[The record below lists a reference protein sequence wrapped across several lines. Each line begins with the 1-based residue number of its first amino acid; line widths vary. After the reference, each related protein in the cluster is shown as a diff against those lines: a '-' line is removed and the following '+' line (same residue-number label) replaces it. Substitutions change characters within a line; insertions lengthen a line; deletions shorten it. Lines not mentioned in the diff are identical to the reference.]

1 MSLITEGNGV
11 SSVSVKDSIGGK
23 RPVRENLLVLFF
35 YSLMTVSVT
44 YPVIAHLLD
53 KVMGSYPEDNLH
65 FVWELWYPAHAIF
78 DLHKSPFFD
87 PDVYFPYGFSLIR
100 NQDLSPA
107 TVLLFM
113 PLTRLIGEIGTYN
126 VLMLGS
132 FVLTAFGTYLLAR
145 ELWGSRAGA
154 LIAGL
159 IVGFCPYRFTH
170 AGGHLSIGSTQWIP
184 FFFLYLERMLSKPT
198 TRSAVLAGVFFAL
211 SALVTWYYFFLLP
224 IAAVFYIAF
233 RLRWW
238 SDRQRLHKL
247 LKPAFVAVG
256 VSMVFILPFL
266 VPYFLATHGAVVD
279 YRGPGESQ
287 AFSASLA
294 DFIIPPGPHPLW
306 GSWVARHWR
315 SGPNGL
321 WMSEWQ
327 LYLGV
332 VAMVLAVIGVCHRR
346 RKVVLAILAMSIICL
361 VFALGPGIYIT
372 HPPPLNSTTNDVPL
386 SPIPA
391 PGKWLRELPGFN
403 NLRGWSRFG
412 FFVQL
417 GVGLL
422 AGGGLAVLLNRVNN
436 CDRATMRR
444 RQWAVTT
451 IVAGLVALDFVEK
464 PFGVSDA
471 SPRPVDAW
479 LARQPGKFPIME
491 YPVPKNGYGGRAIY
505 STRLTGKQIV
515 LGDAQAPPNFASW
528 ELLSVFPSAETLDL
542 LARWQVKY
550 VLVDETLYGTGSE
563 FWGLTQT
570 WESLE
575 PAMLASGRLKQVTVL
590 DGVHVY
596 ALLDSA
602 VQTAGKE
609 LAMNCGFEEAAA
621 SGRPT
626 HWLALGNPVFDV
638 SGIKSR
644 EGAGAICV
652 SPRDYF
658 VSDAVNVEGGRCY
671 LLQVSTRAQQPESLA
686 RLQINWINAAG
697 EPLSSSPVTL
707 RVITTSLTWERAQ
720 FNFVA
725 PQGAASCQIYA
736 VAQAG
741 RVWLDEYSFKKNV
754 DNCPA
759 NFLAV
764 PNPVPL
770 LKPEGRAA
778 IVWDTHCATPGQI
791 YLAVDGG
798 TETLFA
804 KGANGLQVLS
814 GIHAGSRYEFRLYL
828 DSDRRGPIERLQVS
842 AQRSSGQ
849 LQISEVLFPANSTRG
864 SATVTWHSTD
874 RSPGRIYVSKDSGAE
889 VLFAQG
895 SDGAQ
900 NVTWIVAGSRYQFRL
915 YTASS
920 GSFPAATVTIPAIK
934 K

>member
-1 MSLITEGNGV
+1 MKGSL
-11 SSVSVKDSIGGK
+11 
-23 RPVRENLLVLFF
+23 RESFLVLSF
-35 YSLMTVSVT
+35 YVLVTAAVT

-53 KVMGSYPEDNLH
+53 KVMGSYPEDNFH

-87 PDVYFPYGFSLIR
+87 PDVYSPYGFSLIR

-132 FVLTAFGTYLLAR
+132 FVLTAFGTYLLAL
-145 ELWGSRAGA
+145 ELWGNRAGA

-170 AGGHLSIGSTQWIP
+170 AGGHLSITSTQWIP
-184 FFFLYLERMLSKPT
+184 FFFLYLERTLSKPT

-224 IAAVFYIAF
+224 IAAVFYLAF
-233 RLRWW
+233 RLRWRT
-238 SDRQRLHKL
+238 DRERLNKL
-247 LKPAFVAVG
+247 LKPALVAIG

-294 DFIIPPGPHPLW
+294 DFIIPPTQHPLW

-315 SGPNGL
+315 TGPNGL
-321 WMSEWQ
+321 WTSEWQ

-332 VAMVLAVIGVCHRR
+332 VALVLAVVGACHRR
-346 RKVVLAILAMSIICL
+346 RRIVLAIIAMSVACL
-361 VFALGPGIYIT
+361 VFSLGPGVYVT
-372 HPPPLNSTTNDVPL
+372 HPPPLSSTTNDVPL

-422 AGGGLAVLLNRVNN
+422 SGGGLAVLLNRVNN
-436 CDRATMRR
+436 RDRVTVRR

-451 IVAGLVALDFVEK
+451 IVAGLVALDFVER

-471 SPRPVDAW
+471 GPRPVDAW
-479 LARQPGKFPIME
+479 LARQPGKFAIME
-491 YPVPKNGYGGRAIY
+491 YPVPKYGYGGRAIY

-515 LGDAQAPPNFASW
+515 LGSAQAPPNFASW

-550 VLVDETLYGTGSE
+550 ILVDETLYRIGSE
-563 FWGLTQT
+563 FWGLTET
-570 WESLE
+570 WDSLE
-575 PAMLASGRLKQVTVL
+575 PAILASGRLKQVTVL

-602 VQTAGKE
+602 MQTEGEE
-609 LAMNCGFEEAAA
+609 LVLNGGFEQMNGADQ
-621 SGRPT
+621 PT
-626 HWLALGNPVFDV
+626 HWLAVGNPEFDT

-644 EGAGAICV
+644 GGAGAICV
-652 SPRDYF
+652 NPRDYF
-658 VSDAVNVEGGRCY
+658 VSDRTKVEAGGCY

-686 RLQINWINAAG
+686 RLQINWVNAVG
-697 EPLSSSPVTL
+697 ELLSSSRATS
-707 RVITTSLTWERAQ
+707 RVITTSPTWEHAQ

-725 PQGAASCQIYA
+725 PEGAASCQIYA
-736 VAQAG
+736 SAQAG
-741 RVWLDEYSFKKNV
+741 RVWLDDYSLKRNAG
-754 DNCPA
+754 DCSA

-770 LKPEGRAA
+770 LKSEGRTA
-778 IVWDTHCATPGQI
+778 IVWDTHRVSPGQI
-791 YLAVDGG
+791 YLSINGG
-798 TETLFA
+798 AETLFA
-804 KGANGLQVLS
+804 ESANGLQVFS
-814 GIHAGSRYEFRLYL
+814 GVHAGSRYEFRLYL
-828 DSDRRGPIERLQVS
+828 DRDHRQEIERLQVS
-842 AQRSSGQ
+842 TQKPSAQ
-849 LQISEVLFPANSTRG
+849 LQISEVVFPANSKSG
-864 SATVTWHSTD
+864 SAMVTWHTTD
-874 RSPGRIYVSKDSGAE
+874 GSPGRIYVSHDGGAE

-900 NVTWIVAGSRYQFRL
+900 NAPWIVAGSRYQFRL
-915 YTASS
+915 YTTSS
-920 GSFPAATVTIPAIK
+920 GSIPAEIVTIPAIK

>member
-1 MSLITEGNGV
+1 LITASQNASPGSAKG
-11 SSVSVKDSIGGK
+11 SL
-23 RPVRENLLVLFF
+23 RESFLVLFF
-35 YSLMTVSVT
+35 YVLVTAAVT

-126 VLMLGS
+126 ILMLGS
-132 FVLTAFGTYLLAR
+132 FVLTAFGTYLLAL

-238 SDRQRLHKL
+238 SDRQRLRKL
-247 LKPAFVAVG
+247 LKPTLVAVG

-266 VPYFLATHGAVVD
+266 VPYFLATHGTVVD

-294 DFIIPPGPHPLW
+294 DFIIPPTQHPLW

-315 SGPNGL
+315 TGPNGL
-321 WMSEWQ
+321 WTSEWQ

-332 VAMVLAVIGVCHRR
+332 VALVLTVVGACHHRR
-346 RKVVLAILAMSIICL
+346 RVVLAIIAMSVACL
-361 VFALGPGIYIT
+361 VFALGPGVYVT
-372 HPPPLNSTTNDVPL
+372 HPPPLSSTTNDVPL

-422 AGGGLAVLLNRVNN
+422 SGGGLTVLLDRVNN
-436 CDRATMRR
+436 RDRVTVRR

-471 SPRPVDAW
+471 GPGPVEAW
-479 LARQPGKFPIME
+479 LARQPGKFAIME
-491 YPVPKNGYGGRAIY
+491 YPVPKHGYGGRAIY

-515 LGDAQAPPNFASW
+515 LGSAQAPPNFASW
-528 ELLSVFPSAETLDL
+528 EQLSVFPSAETLDL

-550 VLVDETLYGTGSE
+550 VLVDETLYRTGSE

-575 PAMLASGRLKQVTVL
+575 PAILASGRLKQVTVL

-596 ALLDSA
+596 GLLDSA
-602 VQTAGKE
+602 VQTEGEE
-609 LAMNCGFEEAAA
+609 LLRNGGFGEATG

-626 HWLALGNPVFDV
+626 HWLAEGSPVFDV
-638 SGIKSR
+638 SGTKSFG
-644 EGAGAICV
+644 GAGAVCV
-652 SPRDYF
+652 SSHDYF
-658 VSDAVNVEGGRCY
+658 VSDAVRVEAGRCY
-671 LLQVSTRAQQPESLA
+671 LLQVFTRAQQPQSEA
-686 RLQINWINAAG
+686 RLQINWSNAAG
-697 EPLSSSPVTL
+697 ELLTSSASTL
-707 RVITTSLTWERAQ
+707 RVIRTSPTWEHAQ

-725 PQGAASCQIYA
+725 PEGAASCQIYA
-736 VAQAG
+736 AAQTG
-741 RVWLDEYSFKKNV
+741 RVWLDEYSLKRNV
-754 DNCPA
+754 GDCPA

-770 LKPEGRAA
+770 LKSEGRTA
-778 IVWDTHCATPGQI
+778 IIWDTHRPSPGQI
-791 YLAVDGG
+791 YLAIDGG
-798 TETLFA
+798 AETLFA
-804 KGANGLQVLS
+804 EGANGLQVFS
-814 GIHAGSRYEFRLYL
+814 GVHAGYRYEFRLYL
-828 DSDRRGPIERLQVS
+828 DRDHRQPIQTLQVS
-842 AQRSSGQ
+842 TQKPSAQ
-849 LQISEVLFPANSTRG
+849 LQISEVVFPANSTRG
-864 SATVTWHSTD
+864 SAMVTWHTTD
-874 RSPGRIYVSKDSGAE
+874 RSPGRIYVSHDGGAE

-900 NVTWIVAGSRYQFRL
+900 NAPWIVAGSRYQFRL
-915 YTASS
+915 YTTSS
-920 GSFPAATVTIPAIK
+920 GSISADIVTIPAIK

>member
-1 MSLITEGNGV
+1 M
-11 SSVSVKDSIGGK
+11 
-23 RPVRENLLVLFF
+23 LFF
-35 YSLMTVSVT
+35 YVLITAAVT

-53 KVMGSYPEDNLH
+53 KVMGSYPEDNFH

-154 LIAGL
+154 LVAGL

-198 TRSAVLAGVFFAL
+198 TRNAVLAGVFFAL

-233 RLRWW
+233 RLRWRT
-238 SDRQRLHKL
+238 DRQRLNKL
-247 LKPAFVAVG
+247 WKPALVAVG
-256 VSMVFILPFL
+256 VSLIFILPFL

-294 DFIIPPGPHPLW
+294 DFIIPPTQHPLW

-315 SGPNGL
+315 TGPNGL
-321 WMSEWQ
+321 WTSEWQ

-332 VAMVLAVIGVCHRR
+332 VALVLAVVGACHHRR
-346 RKVVLAILAMSIICL
+346 RVVLAIIAMSIACL
-361 VFALGPGIYIT
+361 VFALGPGVYVT
-372 HPPPLNSTTNDVPL
+372 HPPPLSSTTNDVPL
-386 SPIPA
+386 SPIPM

-422 AGGGLAVLLNRVNN
+422 AGGGLAVLLDRVNN
-436 CDRATMRR
+436 RERAAVKR

-451 IVAGLVALDFVEK
+451 IAAGLVALDFVEK
-464 PFGVSDA
+464 PFGASDA
-471 SPRPVDAW
+471 SPRPVEAW
-479 LARQPGKFPIME
+479 LARQPGKFAIME
-491 YPVPKNGYGGRAIY
+491 YPVPKHGYGGRAIY

-515 LGDAQAPPNFASW
+515 LGSAQAPPNFASW

-550 VLVDETLYGTGSE
+550 VLVDETLYKTGSE

-575 PAMLASGRLKQVTVL
+575 PAILASGRLKQVTVL

-602 VQTAGKE
+602 MQTEGEE
-609 LAMNCGFEEAAA
+609 LLRNGGFEGTTG

-626 HWLALGNPVFDV
+626 HWLAERNPVFDV
-638 SGIKSR
+638 SGTKSR
-644 EGAGAICV
+644 GGAGAVCV
-652 SPRDYF
+652 SSHDYF
-658 VSDAVNVEGGRCY
+658 VSDMVTVEAGQCY
-671 LLQVSTRAQQPESLA
+671 SLQVSTRAEQPESQA
-686 RLQINWINAAG
+686 RLQINWDNAAG
-697 EPLSSSPVTL
+697 ELLISSPSTV
-707 RVITTSLTWERAQ
+707 RVMRTSPTWERVR
-720 FNFVA
+720 FNFVV
-725 PQGAASCQIYA
+725 PEGAASCQIYA
-736 VAQAG
+736 VAQTG

-754 DNCPA
+754 GDCSA
-759 NFLAV
+759 NFFAV

-770 LKPEGRAA
+770 LDGPEGRTA
-778 IVWDTHCATPGQI
+778 IVWDTHRATPGQI

-804 KGANGLQVLS
+804 EGANGLQVLS
-814 GIHAGSRYEFRLYL
+814 GVHAGSRYEFRLYL
-828 DSDRRGPIERLQVS
+828 GRDHRQPIETLQVRTQKPS
-842 AQRSSGQ
+842 AQ
-849 LQISEVLFPANSTRG
+849 LQISEVVFPPNSKVG
-864 SATVTWHSTD
+864 SAMVTWGTTD
-874 RSPGRIYVSKDSGAE
+874 GSPGRIYVCDDGGAE
-889 VLFAQG
+889 ALFAQG

-900 NVTWIVAGSRYQFRL
+900 NVTWLVAGSRYQFRL

-920 GSFPAATVTIPAIK
+920 GSIPAATVTIPAIK

>member
-1 MSLITEGNGV
+1 M
-11 SSVSVKDSIGGK
+11 
-23 RPVRENLLVLFF
+23 
-35 YSLMTVSVT
+35 T

-78 DLHKSPFFD
+78 DLHKTPFFD

-113 PLTRLIGEIGTYN
+113 PLTWLIGEIGTYN

-145 ELWGSRAGA
+145 ELWGSRSGA

-184 FFFLYLERMLSKPT
+184 FFFLYLERTLSKPT

-224 IAAVFYIAF
+224 IAAVFYLAF
-233 RLRWW
+233 RLRWRT
-238 SDRQRLHKL
+238 DLERLNKL
-247 LKPAFVAVG
+247 LKPALVAIG

-294 DFIIPPGPHPLW
+294 DFIIPPTQHPLW

-315 SGPNGL
+315 TGPNGL
-321 WMSEWQ
+321 WTSEWQ

-332 VAMVLAVIGVCHRR
+332 VALVLAVVGACHRR
-346 RKVVLAILAMSIICL
+346 RRIVLAIIAMSVACL
-361 VFALGPGIYIT
+361 VFSLGPGVYVT
-372 HPPPLNSTTNDVPL
+372 HPPPLSSTTNDVPL

-422 AGGGLAVLLNRVNN
+422 SGGGLAVLLNRVNN
-436 CDRATMRR
+436 RDRVTVRR
-444 RQWAVTT
+444 RQWALTT
-451 IVAGLVALDFVEK
+451 IVAGLVALDFVER

-471 SPRPVDAW
+471 GPRPVEAW
-479 LARQPGKFPIME
+479 LARQPGKFAIME
-491 YPVPKNGYGGRAIY
+491 YPVPKHGYGGRAIY

-515 LGDAQAPPNFASW
+515 LGSAQAPPNFASW

-550 VLVDETLYGTGSE
+550 VLVDETLYRIGSE

-575 PAMLASGRLKQVTVL
+575 PSILASGRLKQVIVL

-596 ALLDSA
+596 SLLDSA
-602 VQTAGKE
+602 VPTEGQE
-609 LAMNCGFEEAAA
+609 LLRNGGFEEATG
-621 SGRPT
+621 SDRPT
-626 HWLALGNPVFDV
+626 HWLAERNPVFDV
-638 SGIKSR
+638 SGTKSR
-644 EGAGAICV
+644 SGAGAVCV
-652 SPRDYF
+652 SSHDYF
-658 VSDAVNVEGGRCY
+658 VSDAVTVEAGRCY
-671 LLQVSTRAQQPESLA
+671 LLQVSTRAQQPESEA
-686 RLQINWINAAG
+686 RLQINWSNAAG
-697 EPLSSSPVTL
+697 EPLTSSASTS
-707 RVITTSLTWERAQ
+707 RVIRTSPTWEHAQ

-725 PQGAASCQIYA
+725 PEGAATCQISA
-736 VAQAG
+736 AAQVG
-741 RVWLDEYSFKKNV
+741 RVWLDEYSLKKNV
-754 DNCPA
+754 GDCPA

-770 LKPEGRAA
+770 LKSEGRTA
-778 IVWDTHCATPGQI
+778 IVWDTHCPSPGQI

-798 TETLFA
+798 AETLFA
-804 KGANGLQVLS
+804 EGANGLQVLS
-814 GIHAGSRYEFRLYL
+814 GVHAGSRYEFHLYL
-828 DSDRRGPIERLQVS
+828 DRDHRQPIETLQVRTQKPS
-842 AQRSSGQ
+842 AQ
-849 LQISEVLFPANSTRG
+849 LQISEVVFPGKSTTG
-864 SATVTWHSTD
+864 SAMVTWHTTD
-874 RSPGRIYVSKDSGAE
+874 GSPGRIYVSHNGGAE

-895 SDGAQ
+895 SDGTQ
-900 NVTWIVAGSRYQFRL
+900 NAPWIVAGSRYQFRL
-915 YTASS
+915 FTTNS
-920 GSFPAATVTIPAIK
+920 GSIPAETVTIPAIK

>member
-1 MSLITEGNGV
+1 M
-11 SSVSVKDSIGGK
+11 
-23 RPVRENLLVLFF
+23 LFF
-35 YSLMTVSVT
+35 YVLVTAAVT

-65 FVWELWYPAHAIF
+65 FVWELWYPAHAVF

-132 FVLTAFGTYLLAR
+132 FILTAFGTYLLAI

-184 FFFLYLERMLSKPT
+184 FFFLYLERMLSRPT

-233 RLRWW
+233 RLRWRTE
-238 SDRQRLHKL
+238 RQRLNKL
-247 LKPAFVAVG
+247 WKPALVAVG
-256 VSMVFILPFL
+256 VSMIFILPFL

-287 AFSASLA
+287 AFAASLA
-294 DFIIPPGPHPLW
+294 DFIIPPTQHPLW

-315 SGPNGL
+315 TGPNGL
-321 WMSEWQ
+321 WTSEWQ

-332 VAMVLAVIGVCHRR
+332 VALVLAVVGARHHRR
-346 RKVVLAILAMSIICL
+346 RVVVAIIAMSIVCL
-361 VFALGPGIYIT
+361 VFALGPGVYVT
-372 HPPPLNSTTNDVPL
+372 HPPPLSSTTNDVPL

-391 PGKWLRELPGFN
+391 PGRWLRELPGFN

-412 FFVQL
+412 FFVEL

-422 AGGGLAVLLNRVNN
+422 SAGGLAVLLNRVNN
-436 CDRATMRR
+436 GDRAAVRR
-444 RQWAVTT
+444 RKWAVTT
-451 IVAGLVALDFVEK
+451 IAAGLVALDFVEK

-479 LARQPGKFPIME
+479 LARQPGKFAIME
-491 YPVPKNGYGGRAIY
+491 YPVPKHGYGGRAIY

-515 LGDAQAPPNFASW
+515 LGSAQAPPNFASW

-550 VLVDETLYGTGSE
+550 VLVDETLYKTGPE

-575 PAMLASGRLKQVTVL
+575 PAILASGRLKEVTVL
-590 DGVHVY
+590 DDVHVY

-602 VQTAGKE
+602 IQTETEE
-609 LAMNCGFEEAAA
+609 LLRNGGFEEATG

-626 HWLALGNPVFDV
+626 HWLAEGNPVFDV
-638 SGIKSR
+638 SGIKSC
-644 EGAGAICV
+644 GSAGAVCV
-652 SPRDYF
+652 SPHDYF
-658 VSDAVNVEGGRCY
+658 LSDPVKVEAGQCY
-671 LLQVSTRAQQPESLA
+671 SLQVSTRAEQPQSQA
-686 RLQINWINAAG
+686 RLQINWNNAAG
-697 EPLSSSPVTL
+697 ELLASSPSTL
-707 RVITTSLTWERAQ
+707 RVIATSPTWERAR
-720 FNFVA
+720 FNFVV
-725 PQGAASCQIYA
+725 PEGVASCQIYA
-736 VAQAG
+736 VAQTG

-754 DNCPA
+754 GDCSA

-770 LKPEGRAA
+770 LKPEGRTA
-778 IVWDTHCATPGQI
+778 IVWDTHRATPGQI

-798 TETLFA
+798 AETLFA
-804 KGANGLQVLS
+804 EGANGLQVLS
-814 GIHAGSRYEFRLYL
+814 SVHAGSRYRFRLYL
-828 DSDRRGPIERLQVS
+828 DRDHRQPIQTLEVS
-842 AQRSSGQ
+842 TQKPSAQ
-849 LQISEVLFPANSTRG
+849 LQISKVVFPVNSKVG
-864 SATVTWHSTD
+864 STMVTWHTTD
-874 RSPGRIYVSKDSGAE
+874 GSPGRIYVSHDDGAE

-900 NVTWIVAGSRYQFRL
+900 NVTWLAAGSRYQFRL

-920 GSFPAATVTIPAIK
+920 GSIPAATVTIPAIQK
-934 K
+934 

>member
-1 MSLITEGNGV
+1 MTASQNISPASTKGLL
-11 SSVSVKDSIGGK
+11 
-23 RPVRENLLVLFF
+23 RESFLVLFL
-35 YSLMTVSVT
+35 YVLVTAAVT

-53 KVMGSYPEDNLH
+53 KVMGSDPEDNLH

-132 FVLTAFGTYLLAR
+132 FVLTAFGTYLLAL
-145 ELWGSRAGA
+145 ELWGSRGGA

-184 FFFLYLERMLSKPT
+184 FFFLYLERTLSKPT

-211 SALVTWYYFFLLP
+211 SALVTWYYFFLLS
-224 IAAVFYIAF
+224 IAAVFYLAF
-233 RLRWW
+233 RLRWRT
-238 SDRQRLHKL
+238 DRQRLNKL
-247 LKPAFVAVG
+247 VKPALVTVG

-294 DFIIPPGPHPLW
+294 DFIIPPTEHPLW

-315 SGPNGL
+315 NGPNGL
-321 WMSEWQ
+321 WTSEWQ

-332 VAMVLAVIGVCHRR
+332 VALGLAVIGACHHRR
-346 RKVVLAILAMSIICL
+346 RVVLAIIAMSIGCL
-361 VFALGPGIYIT
+361 VFALGPGVYVT
-372 HPPPLNSTTNDVPL
+372 HPPPLSSSTNDVPL

-422 AGGGLAVLLNRVNN
+422 SGGGLAVLLNRVNN
-436 CDRATMRR
+436 RNCTTVRR
-444 RQWAVTT
+444 RQWAMTA
-451 IVAGLVALDFVEK
+451 IVAGLVAMDFVEK
-464 PFGVSDA
+464 PFGVCDA
-471 SPRPVDAW
+471 GPRPVEAW
-479 LARQPGKFPIME
+479 LAKQPGKFAIME
-491 YPVPKNGYGGRAIY
+491 YPIPRHGYGGRAIY

-515 LGDAQAPPNFASW
+515 LGSAQAPPNFSSW

-542 LARWQVKY
+542 LMRWQVKY
-550 VLVDETLYGTGSE
+550 VVVDETLYRAGSE

-575 PAMLASGRLKQVTVL
+575 PSILASGRLKQVIVL
-590 DGVHVY
+590 DGAHVY
-596 ALLDSA
+596 SLLDSA
-602 VQTAGKE
+602 VPTEGQE
-609 LAMNCGFEEAAA
+609 LLRNGGFEEATG
-621 SGRPT
+621 SGRAT
-626 HWLALGNPVFDV
+626 HWLAEGNPVFDV
-638 SGIKSR
+638 SGTKSR
-644 EGAGAICV
+644 SGAGAVCV
-652 SPRDYF
+652 SSNDYF
-658 VSDAVNVEGGRCY
+658 VSDAVTVEAGRCY
-671 LLQVSTRAQQPESLA
+671 LLQVSTRAQQPESKA
-686 RLQINWINAAG
+686 RLQINWSNAAG
-697 EPLSSSPVTL
+697 ELLTSSASTL
-707 RVITTSLTWERAQ
+707 RVIRTSPTWELAQ
-720 FNFVA
+720 FNFVV
-725 PQGAASCQIYA
+725 PGGAASCQICA
-736 VAQAG
+736 AAKAG
-741 RVWLDEYSFKKNV
+741 RVWLDEYSLKKNV
-754 DNCPA
+754 GDCPA

-770 LKPEGRAA
+770 LKSEGRTAV
-778 IVWDTHCATPGQI
+778 VWDTHRPSPGQI

-798 TETLFA
+798 AETLFA
-804 KGANGLQVLS
+804 DGANGLQVFS
-814 GIHAGSRYEFRLYL
+814 GIHAGSRYEFRLYP
-828 DSDRRGPIERLQVS
+828 DCDHRQPIETLQIRTQKPP
-842 AQRSSGQ
+842 AQ
-849 LQISEVLFPANSTRG
+849 LQISEVIFPANSTRG
-864 SATVTWHSTD
+864 SAVVVWHTTD
-874 RSPGRIYVSKDSGAE
+874 GSPGRIYVSHDGGAE

-900 NVTWIVAGSRYQFRL
+900 NATWIAAGSRYQFRL

-920 GSFPAATVTIPAIK
+920 GSIPAETVTIPAITR
-934 K
+934 

>member
-1 MSLITEGNGV
+1 MTASQNVSPESAKGSLRQ
-11 SSVSVKDSIGGK
+11 SF
-23 RPVRENLLVLFF
+23 LVLFF
-35 YSLMTVSVT
+35 YVLVTTAVT

-53 KVMGSYPEDNLH
+53 KVMGSYPEDNFH

-132 FVLTAFGTYLLAR
+132 FVLTAFGTYLLAL

-233 RLRWW
+233 RLRWRT
-238 SDRQRLHKL
+238 DRQRLNKL
-247 LKPAFVAVG
+247 LKPALVAVG

-294 DFIIPPGPHPLW
+294 DFIIPPTQHPLW

-315 SGPNGL
+315 TGPNGL
-321 WMSEWQ
+321 WTSEWQ

-332 VAMVLAVIGVCHRR
+332 VALILAAVGACHRR
-346 RKVVLAILAMSIICL
+346 RKVVLAIIAMSIACL
-361 VFALGPGIYIT
+361 VFSLGPGVYVT
-372 HPPPLNSTTNDVPL
+372 HPPPLSSSTNDVPL

-391 PGKWLRELPGFN
+391 PGRWLRELPGFN

-422 AGGGLAVLLNRVNN
+422 SGGGLAVLLNRVNN
-436 CDRATMRR
+436 GDRAAVRR
-444 RQWAVTT
+444 RKWAVTT
-451 IVAGLVALDFVEK
+451 IAAGLVALDFVEK
-464 PFGVSDA
+464 PFGVSNA
-471 SPRPVDAW
+471 SPRPVEAW
-479 LARQPGKFPIME
+479 LARQPGKFAIME
-491 YPVPKNGYGGRAIY
+491 YPVPKHGYGGRAIY

-515 LGDAQAPPNFASW
+515 LGSAQAPPNFASW
-528 ELLSVFPSAETLDL
+528 EQLSVFPSAETLDL
-542 LARWQVKY
+542 FARWQVKY
-550 VLVDETLYGTGSE
+550 VLVDETLYKTGSE

-575 PAMLASGRLKQVTVL
+575 PAILASDRLKQVTVL

-602 VQTAGKE
+602 MQTKGEE
-609 LAMNCGFEEAAA
+609 LVLNGGFEQMNGAGQPA
-621 SGRPT
+621 
-626 HWLALGNPVFDV
+626 HWLAVGNPEFDT

-644 EGAGAICV
+644 GGAGAICV

-658 VSDAVNVEGGRCY
+658 VSDGVKVEPGHCY

-686 RLQINWINAAG
+686 RLQINWISAVG
-697 EPLSSSPVTL
+697 EPLSSSPATL
-707 RVITTSLTWERAQ
+707 RVITTSPTWERAQ

-725 PQGAASCQIYA
+725 PEGAAGCQIYA

-754 DNCPA
+754 ATCPA

-764 PNPVPL
+764 PNPVPP
-770 LKPEGRAA
+770 LKPEGRTA
-778 IVWDTHCATPGQI
+778 IVWDTHRPSPGQI

-798 TETLFA
+798 AETLFA
-804 KGANGLQVLS
+804 EGANGLQVFS
-814 GIHAGSRYEFRLYL
+814 GVHAGSRYEFCLYL
-828 DSDRRGPIERLQVS
+828 GRDHRQLIKTLQVTTQKPS
-842 AQRSSGQ
+842 AQ
-849 LQISEVLFPANSTRG
+849 LQISEVVFPANSRKG
-864 SATVTWHSTD
+864 SAMVTWHTTD
-874 RSPGRIYVSKDSGAE
+874 GSPGRIYVSHDGGAE

-895 SDGAQ
+895 SDGAK
-900 NVTWIVAGSRYQFRL
+900 NAPWIAAGSRYQFRL
-915 YTASS
+915 YTTSS
-920 GSFPAATVTIPAIK
+920 GSIPAETVTIPAIK